1 MSLSLQAQNKRIY
14 IPEDLRKMDLQA
26 DTSQWSFKRSIETD
40 DLIIM
45 WERGFGNDTSNP
57 PQLDG
62 KPMAFN
68 LENLRDRVQSFYT
81 FFRDTLAFIPS
92 ADASPTRGLSN
103 PGSKCDQ
110 YKMMVMVM
118 YSLDGTAYGGTYDNF
133 IGGLWV
139 APNRIQ
145 DEKMNCM
152 AHELG
157 HSFQLQIPA
166 DSVGDAWGGSGFFEM
181 TSQWM
186 LWQVNPDW
194 LTDENYHF
202 EAFKKLTHKA
212 YLHLD
217 NIYHS
222 PFVIQWWSDLHGRK
236 SIAELYRQGRIGE
249 DPVMTYKRLYGL
261 SQDEFNR
268 EMLRGYQHLV
278 NFDFKHARKETRKYA
293 CTFNTEV
300 HGTGERSMKVGS
312 GYRPKQFPEE
322 YGFNAILLDSLVD
335 IQKPVEVAVR
345 GVSNLHA
352 LTGITTDDEE
362 IYSDIDAERFEV
374 PKGKTL
380 KHLYLIVMGAP
391 TEHYQIPMPTE
402 ENPEPP
408 KAELEDFPYEFW
420 VGNE

>member
-1 MSLSLQAQNKRIY
+1 MKRLILLSVCSLCLSTILAQKKIY
-14 IPEDLRKMDLQA
+14 IPEDLRGMDLQA
-26 DTSQWSFKRSIETD
+26 DTSQWSFKRSAQTD
-40 DLIIM
+40 DLIFM
-45 WERGFGNDTSNP
+45 WERGFGQDVSNP
-57 PQLDG
+57 PMLEG

-68 LENLRDRVQSFYT
+68 LNNLIDCVQSFYT
-81 FFRDTLAFIPS
+81 FFRDTLAFS
-92 ADASPTRGLSN
+92 K

-133 IGGLWV
+133 IGSLWV

-145 DEKMNCM
+145 DTKMNCM

-194 LTDENYHF
+194 ITDENYHF
-202 EAFKKLTHKA
+202 EAFKTLTHKA
-212 YLHLD
+212 FLHLE

-222 PFVIQWWSDLHGRK
+222 PYVIQWWSDLHGRQ

-261 SQDEFNR
+261 SQQQFCDEMF
-268 EMLRGYQHLV
+268 RGYQHLV
-278 NFDFKHARKETRKYA
+278 NFDFKHARKETRRYA
-293 CTFNTEV
+293 CTFET
-300 HGTGERSMKVGS
+300 KC
-312 GYRPKQFPEE
+312 RPNPTMDGAWLRPDNYPEE
-322 YGFNAILLDSLVD
+322 YGFNAIRLDSHVNLKAKSFD
-335 IQKPVEVAVR
+335 FRLR
-345 GVSNLHA
+345 GDNLRYGFV
-352 LTGITTDDEE
+352 GITTDDQE
-362 IYSDIDAERFEV
+362 IYSDVNATRFTI

-391 TEHYQIPMPTE
+391 QEHYQIPMPTE
-402 ENPEPP
+402 EIPEP
-408 KAELEDFPYEFW
+408 KAELQQFPYSFQIT
-420 VGNE
+420 VH

>member
-1 MSLSLQAQNKRIY
+1 MKRIILLASCVFASYTALHAQKKIY

-40 DLIIM
+40 DLILM
-45 WERGFGNDTSNP
+45 WERGFGSDTSNP
-57 PQLDG
+57 PMLEG
-62 KPMAFN
+62 KPMSFN
-68 LENLRDRVQSFYT
+68 LTNLRDRVQEFYH
-81 FFRDTLAFIPS
+81 FFRDTLAF
-92 ADASPTRGLSN
+92 TR
-103 PGSKCDQ
+103 PGSKADK
-110 YKMMVMVM
+110 YKMMVMVN

-133 IGGLWV
+133 IGALWV

-145 DEKMNCM
+145 DTKMNCM

-202 EAFKKLTHKA
+202 EAFKQLTHKA

-249 DPVMTYKRLYGL
+249 DPVMTYKRMYNM
-261 SQDEFNR
+261 SQKQFCDEMF
-268 EMLRGYQHLV
+268 RGYQHLV
-278 NFDFKHARKETRKYA
+278 NFDFNHARKETRQYA
-293 CTFNTEV
+293 CTFDTELE
-300 HGTGERSMKVGS
+300 GGKWL
-312 GYRPKQFPEE
+312 RPKNYPEE
-322 YGFNAILLDSLVD
+322 YGFNAIKLDDKV
-335 IQKPVEVAVR
+335 
-345 GVSNLHA
+345 NLNA
-352 LTGITTDDEE
+352 RKFRLNLQGDNLRYGFVGITTDGQSV
-362 IYSDIDAERFEV
+362 YSNVNTTEFVV
-374 PKGKTL
+374 PKSKRL
-380 KHLYLIVMGAP
+380 SHLYLIVMGAP
-391 TEHYQIPMPTE
+391 LQHHQIPMPTD
-402 ENPEPP
+402 ENYKNPQN
-408 KAELEDFPYEFW
+408 LLVFPYSFRIFATR
-420 VGNE
+420 

>member
-1 MSLSLQAQNKRIY
+1 MKRIILLASCVFASYTALHAQKKIY

-40 DLIIM
+40 DLILM
-45 WERGFGNDTSNP
+45 WERGFGSDTSNP
-57 PQLDG
+57 PMLEG
-62 KPMAFN
+62 KPMSFN
-68 LENLRDRVQSFYT
+68 LTILRDRVQEFYH
-81 FFRDTLAFIPS
+81 FFRDTLAF
-92 ADASPTRGLSN
+92 TR
-103 PGSKCDQ
+103 PGSKADK
-110 YKMMVMVM
+110 YKMMVMVN

-133 IGGLWV
+133 IGALWV

-145 DEKMNCM
+145 DTKMNCM

-202 EAFKKLTHKA
+202 EAFKQLTHKA

-249 DPVMTYKRLYGL
+249 DPVMTYKRMYNM
-261 SQDEFNR
+261 SQKQFCDEMF
-268 EMLRGYQHLV
+268 RGYQHLV
-278 NFDFKHARKETRKYA
+278 NFDFNHARKETRQYA
-293 CTFNTEV
+293 CTFDTELE
-300 HGTGERSMKVGS
+300 GGKWL
-312 GYRPKQFPEE
+312 RPKNYPEE
-322 YGFNAILLDSLVD
+322 YGFNAIKLDDKV
-335 IQKPVEVAVR
+335 
-345 GVSNLHA
+345 NLNA
-352 LTGITTDDEE
+352 RKFRLNLQGDNLRYGFVGITTDGQSV
-362 IYSDIDAERFEV
+362 YSNVNATEFVV
-374 PKGKTL
+374 PKSKRL
-380 KHLYLIVMGAP
+380 SHLYLIVMGAP
-391 TEHYQIPMPTE
+391 LQHHQIPMPTD
-402 ENPEPP
+402 ENYKNPQN
-408 KAELEDFPYEFW
+408 LLVFPYSFRIFATR
-420 VGNE
+420 